1 MVMSAMIQANVI
13 HGLCRMCRGKKPL
26 QSAAVGALWNFSATH
41 AKLVI
46 MADNCEGLWKC
57 ALAGVEHAVDAL
69 RNVLTCCPQHVNDVV
84 ISGIAAVSRLSGSRA
99 KNDDSVTAVRRQVVL
114 NFLK

>member
-1 MVMSAMIQANVI
+1 MVMSAMIRAGVI

-69 RNVLTCCPQHVNDVV
+69 RNVLTCCPQHVNDVICAGV
-84 ISGIAAVSRLSGSRA
+84 ATVSLLCGTRS
-99 KNDDSVTAVRRQVVL
+99 KKDDATIAVRKQVVL
-114 NFLK
+114 DILK

>member
-1 MVMSAMIQANVI
+1 MSFMIQTNVI
-13 HGLCRMCRGKKPL
+13 ASLCRMCRGKKLL
-26 QSAAVGALWNFSATH
+26 QAAAVGALWNFSASH
-41 AKLVI
+41 AKLVF
-46 MADNCEGLWKC
+46 MADRCEGLWRC
-57 ALAGVEHAVDAL
+57 TLAGVEHAAAAL
-69 RNVLTCCPQHVNDVV
+69 RNICACCPQLVNDVV

>member
-1 MVMSAMIQANVI
+1 MVMSAMIRAGVI

-46 MADNCEGLWKC
+46 MADNCGGLWKC
-57 ALAGVEHAVDAL
+57 ALAGVVLAL
-69 RNVLTCCPQHVNDVV
+69 LP
-84 ISGIAAVSRLSGSRA
+84 SRFCVEQDQKKTMLQLLLEN
-99 KNDDSVTAVRRQVVL
+99 KL
-114 NFLK
+114 F